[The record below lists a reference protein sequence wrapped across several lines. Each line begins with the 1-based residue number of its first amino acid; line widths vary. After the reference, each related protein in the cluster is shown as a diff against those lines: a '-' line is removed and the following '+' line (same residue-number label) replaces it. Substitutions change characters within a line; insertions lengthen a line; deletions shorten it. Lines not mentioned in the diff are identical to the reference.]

1 MDSVIVVVDLV
12 FLALLSTVG
21 ILGNG
26 LIIRVFARKSGKTST
41 DIFILALA
49 ATDLVSCFLLI
60 GLSVWTA
67 DVIFHVVG
75 FCRALFFCRRSM
87 AVASVIQTTIIACD
101 RYTHVCNPW
110 RFKFSRR
117 NSKLVVALGL
127 ACGFLSQV
135 HFLVYGD
142 IIASGES
149 FICVYNGPNWLAG
162 LSGCVVDVLFV
173 CAIMCSSIAY
183 GSIYWKIKR
192 QRERLSN
199 NSDKPVV
206 GLLVS
211 RASET
216 HNCMNPPFPNTGS
229 LLTSSSTSRH
239 DGSSDSDMNET
250 SESASSAMVFT
261 KNIPTKGVTMKP
273 SRTIPDINVDD
284 VFNDACGNDVRL
296 ADHSGSQVR
305 QNPPKRTTG
314 INSVS
319 AVVGL
324 TGNNSEPGFSR
335 GNGDISSM
343 TRSPLNP
350 SVEPSDRH
358 HLCVSDTLLQAIH
371 ERPSGSL
378 FLSDEINAPATA
390 RREGRDATTSEGKV
404 APSMLRKERPS
415 GHGNKRHKGQ
425 CRAQGDAMTKML
437 LIYTIIFFITS
448 LPVVVLENF
457 SPSQMISLQGT
468 ELGQWTV
475 FLLYQL
481 QSVNRLINGFVY
493 FFVNRRFRR
502 DAYQIFCHQWFF
514 FLPCRHQEQ
523 ELELVLRHN
532 SCLEI
537 FLCV

>member
-1 MDSVIVVVDLV
+1 MESVISAVALV

-21 ILGNG
+21 ILGNW
-26 LIIRVFARKSGKTST
+26 LIIRVFVRKSGKTST
-41 DIFILALA
+41 DIFIRALA
-49 ATDLVSCFLLI
+49 ATDLVYCILLI
-60 GLSVWTA
+60 GLIVWTA
-67 DVIFHVVG
+67 DVRFHVVS
-75 FCRALFFCRRSM
+75 FCRALYFCRRSM
-87 AVASVIQTTIIACD
+87 AAASVIQTTIIACD

-142 IIASGES
+142 VISTGES
-149 FICVYNGPNWLAG
+149 SICVYNGPNWLAG

-192 QRERLSN
+192 QRERLSQRAIN
-199 NSDKPVV
+199 HCSDKSDKPVV
-206 GLLVS
+206 GRLVS
-211 RASET
+211 QVSET

-229 LLTSSSTSRH
+229 LFTSRSTSSP

-250 SESASSAMVFT
+250 SESTSSAMVFT
-261 KNIPTKGVTMKP
+261 KTLPTKGVTMKP
-273 SRTIPDINVDD
+273 SRTIPDITLDD
-284 VFNDACGNDVRL
+284 VFNDACDNDVGL
-296 ADHSGSQVR
+296 ESHSGSQVR
-305 QNPPKRTTG
+305 QNLPKRTTG

-319 AVVGL
+319 AVVGRI
-324 TGNNSEPGFSR
+324 GNNSEPGSSR
-335 GNGDISSM
+335 GKGESSRM

-350 SVEPSDRH
+350 SVEPNDKH

-371 ERPSGSL
+371 ERPSGSV
-378 FLSDEINAPATA
+378 FLSDEINAPASA
-390 RREGRDATTSEGKV
+390 WREGRHATSKGKV
-404 APSMLRKERPS
+404 ALSMLRKERPS
-415 GHGNKRHKGQ
+415 ARGSKRHKGQ

-448 LPVVVLENF
+448 LPVAVLENF

-481 QSVNRLINGFVY
+481 QSVNHLINGFVY

-502 DAYQIFCHQWFF
+502 DAYQIFCHQ
-514 FLPCRHQEQ
+514 
-523 ELELVLRHN
+523 
-532 SCLEI
+532 
-537 FLCV
+537 